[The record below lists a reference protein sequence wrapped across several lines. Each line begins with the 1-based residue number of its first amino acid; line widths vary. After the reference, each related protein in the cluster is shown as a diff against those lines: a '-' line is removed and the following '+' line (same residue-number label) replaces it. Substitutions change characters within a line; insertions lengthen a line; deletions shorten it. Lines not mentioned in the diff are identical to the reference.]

1 VSWQAAP
8 QDDDFESG
16 ESGEGGVPP
25 FLLDPMGILSRR
37 RIWMALALVLGLAAT
52 GATVYSWPQRFEAQA
67 RVVINSQQIPRE
79 FVRSTIAESSMAY
92 LNAAVGHVL
101 SHANLDRIIQEHDIY
116 AALRDRVPRETL
128 VDRMRS
134 EITVEAEKSVSME
147 GGQQT
152 SIIYRLAFE
161 SGDPQDAADVA
172 NALASLLLDATLEQ
186 RTDQARSV
194 TRFLKQALERD
205 ERELRMHSQKLTEFR
220 REHRG
225 ELPSEL
231 DPSMRKLEMLHD
243 RRSSLATEIARIES
257 NLDAGIGEDRTLSE
271 NEALLRELRR
281 KLASELA
288 ANTDEHPNV
297 IALRKRV
304 ADQEELVKQDR
315 RGGRSSSPAIR
326 ASRTEL
332 SLMRQR
338 IAEIDAEMDE
348 LVVRVDRIP
357 ALSEELSS
365 LEQKEQV
372 LRENYLASLRKVEEA
387 ELAENLETAQ
397 HGAQIEI
404 LERARPPA
412 SPKLS
417 RWLLLAAGVALSFGL
432 AVGVAVLLELVDP
445 VVLNARQIED
455 LIDRPVLGSL
465 PRVRA

>member
-1 VSWQAAP
+1 
-8 QDDDFESG
+8 
-16 ESGEGGVPP
+16 
-25 FLLDPMGILSRR
+25 
-37 RIWMALALVLGLAAT
+37 MALALILGFAAT
-52 GATVYSWPQRFEAQA
+52 GATVYSWPQRYEAQA

-101 SHANLDRIIQEHDIY
+101 SHANLDRIIEEHDIY
-116 AALRDRVPRETL
+116 AALRDRVPREAL

-161 SGDPQDAADVA
+161 SEDPQDAADVA

-205 ERELRMHSQKLTEFR
+205 ERELRTHSQKLTEFR

-257 NLDAGIGEDRTLSE
+257 NLDAGIGDDRTLSE

-281 KLASELA
+281 KLASEVA

-332 SLMRQR
+332 SLMRKR
-338 IAEIDAEMDE
+338 IVEIDAEMDE